1 MNIRSL
7 VKRTHTSDSPSSLI
21 TIPIST
27 SSAKN
32 SLPAESTEE
41 ASELVQVPTTTL
53 EGVTK
58 FTNEPA
64 LEINN
69 SSSIANSQNTT
80 LSSPSTTRA
89 VIYPMNFYATCAI
102 VGANVLLALLFCY
115 LFIRQHKKRKALIK
129 EQNLRQ
135 SKHHLHNLDNIFV
148 SQPENL
154 APTSTNPLQST
165 SSHTL
170 TPPKFHRNPQ
180 KHHMVTIANDIGTG
194 NGDRSYTGIRYP
206 SSIFSDVEVGRP
218 NHYYR

>member
-32 SLPAESTEE
+32 SESTEE

-53 EGVTK
+53 EGFTK
-58 FTNEPA
+58 FTHVPA

-69 SSSIANSQNTT
+69 SSSIANSQNTN

-115 LFIRQHKKRKALIK
+115 LFTRQHKKRKALIK
-129 EQNLRQ
+129 EQNFRQ
-135 SKHHLHNLDNIFV
+135 SKLYLHNPDNIFV
-148 SQPENL
+148 SHPESL

-194 NGDRSYTGIRYP
+194 NGDRSSTGIRYP

-218 NHYYR
+218 NHYCR